1 MGNTVENLLHE
12 EIAVEFEK
20 LSKLEPGTAEHEKA
34 VNSLSKLVDKAMEM
48 EKFNVEYEEKQ
59 VQADEDRK
67 DRIIKNVLTGLGIIL
82 PIGVTI
88 WGTNKTLKFEETGT
102 VTTLMG
108 RGFINKLLPKK

>member
-1 MGNTVENLLHE
+1 METTIENLLKE
-12 EIAVEFEK
+12 EIAAEFDK

-48 EKFNVEYEEKQ
+48 EKFDVEYEDKQ
-59 VQADEDRK
+59 VQAEEDRK
-67 DRIIKNVLTGLGIIL
+67 DRIVKNILTGLGIIL

-108 RGFINKLLPKK
+108 RGFINKLFPKR